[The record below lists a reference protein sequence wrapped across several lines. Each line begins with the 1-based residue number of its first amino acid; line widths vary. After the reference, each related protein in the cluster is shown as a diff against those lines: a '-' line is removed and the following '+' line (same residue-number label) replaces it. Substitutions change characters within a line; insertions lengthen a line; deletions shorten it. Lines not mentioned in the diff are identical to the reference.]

1 MTPIEAVE
9 VIPLV
14 VPEGTRDDLDGTV
27 ETVIVKV
34 VDADGRYGFG
44 EADAPA
50 GVVKSFLTMPT
61 AHLWSR
67 NITELLVGQDP
78 VEIAAL
84 WQKAY
89 EGTF

>member
-1 MTPIEAVE
+1 MTPIEKIE
-9 VIPLV
+9 VIPIA
-14 VPEGTRDDLDGTV
+14 VPGEARDDLDGTV

-34 VDADGRYGFG
+34 FDAEGRYGFG

-67 NITELLVGQDP
+67 NKFTR
-78 VEIAAL
+78 
-84 WQKAY
+84 
-89 EGTF
+89 